1 MVQVQ
6 CCKRDIINEM
16 GIRAKRTCPC
26 WESRGSQAVG
36 QSGRQGHGAPGKVK
50 KLWRM
55 LWHKKQDVTTGLLYN
70 CLFFFLEKLMSHHFC
85 HILVDQ
91 NDINIISSNEAL
103 EGVLQ

>member
-1 MVQVQ
+1 M
-6 CCKRDIINEM
+6 
-16 GIRAKRTCPC
+16 
-26 WESRGSQAVG
+26 G

-55 LWHKKQDVTTGLLYN
+55 LWHKKQDVTTGLN
-70 CLFFFLEKLMSHHFC
+70 FFVLEKLMSHHFC

>member
-1 MVQVQ
+1 
-6 CCKRDIINEM
+6 
-16 GIRAKRTCPC
+16 
-26 WESRGSQAVG
+26 
-36 QSGRQGHGAPGKVK
+36 
-50 KLWRM
+50 M

-70 CLFFFLEKLMSHHFC
+70 CLNFFFVLEKLMSHHFC

>member
-1 MVQVQ
+1 M
-6 CCKRDIINEM
+6 
-16 GIRAKRTCPC
+16 
-26 WESRGSQAVG
+26 G
-36 QSGRQGHGAPGKVK
+36 QSGRQGHGAPGKV

-55 LWHKKQDVTTGLLYN
+55 LWHKKQDVTTGLLYIQLSN
-70 CLFFFLEKLMSHHFC
+70 FFVLEKLLSHHFC

>member
-1 MVQVQ
+1 M
-6 CCKRDIINEM
+6 
-16 GIRAKRTCPC
+16 
-26 WESRGSQAVG
+26 G

-50 KLWRM
+50 KTLENA
-55 LWHKKQDVTTGLLYN
+55 LAQKTGRNYRSLIQLSKIVV
-70 CLFFFLEKLMSHHFC
+70 FVLEKLMSHHFC